1 MENLQLM
8 HKLIAAFDSKIHF
21 LQITSGNMDAEKI
34 GVEVNMKMFATI
46 NKITNYDCH
55 MIRNADV

>member
-21 LQITSGNMDAEKI
+21 LQITSGNMNAEKI
-34 GVEVNMKMFATI
+34 VVEVNMKMFATI